1 MLTSVAPPL
10 SQAIPR
16 QDVTPNPMPWTVAR
30 DDCQSVG
37 QLQLMGLVQR
47 SGAAAGWILDVCDQG
62 TGQVGYRVVAPGV
75 MAVPD
80 DQALTSAVGLQRLT
94 YQAREVQREVWVFGQ
109 RPQAQGWIDGVKFRV
124 PPSTAW
130 IYLLLWFPGSIGTA
144 VPGSDAPGIDAP
156 GATALGGPPAAD
168 HSPDLPPDL
177 RPDVL
182 AHDLSEVTAMQ
193 VALRLDREHQRQRQ
207 QVNHY
212 QHILR
217 RLEHQLRH
225 PLALVHLHAANLQNS
240 LTQDGDRQQAQTI
253 REAVG
258 HLSDQLT
265 DLIAGCQRS
274 QVQAEMCSVPDL
286 WSEAWRGLRL
296 LAQATGVS
304 LVLGDR
310 PLALIGDRAQLIQ
323 VFTNLLHNALCFSP
337 PQGQIFAQWQ
347 AFQREA
353 VITLTDQGP
362 GLSPTDLQQMFRPY
376 YSNRPQGSGLGLTI
390 ARQMVQQ
397 HGGRLWAE
405 NLPQG
410 GAQFSLVLPL
420 CPP

>member
-10 SQAIPR
+10 PQVIPR
-16 QDVTPNPMPWTVAR
+16 QDVTPDPVAWAVASR
-30 DDCQSVG
+30 RCQSVG

-47 SGAAAGWILDVCDQG
+47 AGAAAGWILERQGQG
-62 TGQVGYRVVAPGV
+62 TEQVSYRMVAPGV
-75 MAVPD
+75 TAVPD
-80 DQALTSAVGLQRLT
+80 DQALILAVGLPHLAHQT
-94 YQAREVQREVWVFGQ
+94 REVQREVWPFVQ
-109 RPQAQGWIDGVKFRV
+109 RPPGQARGWIYGITFRM
-124 PPSTAW
+124 PPNDTW
-130 IYLLLWFPGSIGTA
+130 VYLLLWLTDPPGG
-144 VPGSDAPGIDAP
+144 
-156 GATALGGPPAAD
+156 
-168 HSPDLPPDL
+168 
-177 RPDVL
+177 DVL
-182 AHDLSEVTAMQ
+182 DRDIPEAEPFPHLRSQLLSEGAALQT
-193 VALRLDREHQRQRQ
+193 ALRLDRDHQHQRQ
-207 QVNHY
+207 QVSHY

-225 PLALVHLHAANLQNS
+225 PLAMVHLYAANLHNS
-240 LTQDGDRQQAQTI
+240 LTQAGDRQQAQTI

-274 QVQAEMCSVPDL
+274 QVQAELCSVPDL
-286 WSEAWRGLRL
+286 WAEAWQGLRL

-304 LVLGDR
+304 LVLGHR
-310 PLALIGDRAQLIQ
+310 PLTLVADRAQLIQ

-347 AFQREA
+347 AFQREV
-353 VITLTDQGP
+353 VITLADQGP

-397 HGGRLWAE
+397 HGGKLWAE

-420 CPP
+420 CPS